1 MCQIHASIFRPLC
14 YAKDQF
20 SLILP
25 FSFFTYLKS
34 KEMRKE
40 LLTRTVKPD
49 EFRIFLFVDK
59 VDVKIII
66 I

>member
-1 MCQIHASIFRPLC
+1 
-14 YAKDQF
+14 
-20 SLILP
+20 
-25 FSFFTYLKS
+25 
-34 KEMRKE
+34 MRKE